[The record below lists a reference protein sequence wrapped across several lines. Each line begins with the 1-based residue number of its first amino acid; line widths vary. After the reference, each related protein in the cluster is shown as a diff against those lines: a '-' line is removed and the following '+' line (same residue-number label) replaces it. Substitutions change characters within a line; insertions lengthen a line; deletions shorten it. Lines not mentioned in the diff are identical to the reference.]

1 MNIDLEKIENRK
13 EKEELAL
20 RILDKVKDG
29 DCIGFGSGTTSY
41 IAAIKIGEMIKEKGI
56 NITAIPTS
64 SYMKELCKKY
74 GIKVGDLIENKI
86 DWAFDGADEVD
97 QKTLWLIKGK
107 GAAMFKEKL
116 NIISSPIT
124 YILADKSKFV
134 KKLGEKCKVPIEVF
148 PDALKYVSE
157 ELKKLGAAD
166 ITYRGMTENNNGIL
180 DVKFEKIYKEL
191 EKEIKE
197 ITGVIESGL
206 FLGYNIEIIG
216 GCE

>member
-13 EKEELAL
+13 EKEELAF

-197 ITGVIESGL
+197 ITGVIES
-206 FLGYNIEIIG
+206 
-216 GCE
+216 

>member
-13 EKEELAL
+13 EKEELAF

-41 IAAIKIGEMIKEKGI
+41 IAAIKIGEMIKEKGL
-56 NITAIPTS
+56 NITAVPTS

-124 YILADKSKFV
+124 YILAGKSKFV

>member
-13 EKEELAL
+13 EKEELAF

-41 IAAIKIGEMIKEKGI
+41 IAAIKIGEMIKEKGL
-56 NITAIPTS
+56 NITAVPTS

-124 YILADKSKFV
+124 YILAGKSKFV

-148 PDALKYVSE
+148 PDAIKYVSE

>member
-148 PDALKYVSE
+148 PDAIKYVSE

>member
-124 YILADKSKFV
+124 YILAGKSKFV

-148 PDALKYVSE
+148 PDAIKYVSE

>member
-13 EKEELAL
+13 EKEELAF

-41 IAAIKIGEMIKEKGI
+41 IAAIKIGEMIKEKGL
-56 NITAIPTS
+56 NITAVPTS

>member
-216 GCE
+216 GWE